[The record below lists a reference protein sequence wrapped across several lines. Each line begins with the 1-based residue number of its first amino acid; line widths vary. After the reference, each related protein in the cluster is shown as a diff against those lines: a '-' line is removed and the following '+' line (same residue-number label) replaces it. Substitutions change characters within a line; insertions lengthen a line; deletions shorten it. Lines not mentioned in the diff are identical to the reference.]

1 MYSSSGSES
10 YNVYTTLFLCL
21 QPPQICTY
29 QWATYTIIITGQGV
43 REEIVI
49 VRIGPNN
56 YSNDDVIME
65 KIVSPGL
72 EMDKQYSIEVIVETR
87 AGNTTAGATFSESHN
102 QHYVE
107 CM

>member
-1 MYSSSGSES
+1 M
-10 YNVYTTLFLCL
+10 
-21 QPPQICTY
+21 
-29 QWATYTIIITGQGV
+29 
-43 REEIVI
+43 I

-56 YSNDDVIME
+56 YSNDDIIRE

-87 AGNTTAGATFSESHN
+87 AGNTIAEATFSEPYN
-102 QHYVE
+102 QYYVE